1 MMNMVNMM
9 RINYADD
16 PYETNMIN
24 YHEYEVNYPDDA
36 YDDDFADDDGAG
48 DPNDTNYNENCNYL
62 NLTDTDYANYHDNS
76 DDMMMM
82 IMLKIFQTMLL
93 IPIMLINMMVGMMR
107 MTMKMHITP

>member
-36 YDDDFADDDGAG
+36 YDDDFADDD
-48 DPNDTNYNENCNYL
+48 
-62 NLTDTDYANYHDNS
+62 
-76 DDMMMM
+76 
-82 IMLKIFQTMLL
+82 
-93 IPIMLINMMVGMMR
+93 
-107 MTMKMHITP
+107 